1 MNLLFFE
8 IFKIIF
14 KIFNT
19 NLIKIINYLKFL
31 NLIIKYLKNKNKI
44 KIKFGIDPTY
54 KSIHIGHI
62 YYFKKIL
69 NFIKFIKIINIL
81 FIISFWTNL
90 NINFNY
96 YKNITNNCFY
106 IFYNIKF
113 LFLKKLNC
121 LKIYYNNDW
130 NNFLSL
136 KEKIFIFSIYKNNK
150 LLNIN
155 KYKNFYIKNLYYIIT
170 QAYDSLF
177 IKSNIEIGGFDQ
189 KMNFFFCYNF
199 LKIIFKFEQIYFIY
213 PFIFKVNFKKFSKSE
228 KDNFFNIIKLILEI
242 KKVKNKIIFVNY
254 FKLILFENKNKINY
268 LLINFNN
275 IFLKRYV
282 IRKITFFYFKKIIL
296 YFFKKLFLLS
306 KLYSII
312 IFKIFKLFIINKFK
326 YFKIN
331 NIILFNKNLL
341 IFKGKYKIFFLNK
354 FIYLNFYN

>member
-14 KIFNT
+14 KVFNI

-31 NLIIKYLKNKNKI
+31 KLIIKILKNKNKI
-44 KIKFGIDPTY
+44 KIKFGLDPTF
-54 KSIHIGHI
+54 KFIHVGHI

-90 NINFNY
+90 SINFNY

-113 LFLKKLNC
+113 LFLRKLNY

-155 KYKNFYIKNLYYIIT
+155 KYKNFYIKNLYYIII

-177 IKSNIEIGGFDQ
+177 IKSNIELGGFDQ

-199 LKIIFKFEQIYFIY
+199 LKIIFKLDQIYFIY
-213 PFIFKVNFKKFSKSE
+213 PFIFKFNFKKFSKSE
-228 KDNFFNIIKLILEI
+228 KDNFFNLKKIILEI
-242 KKVKNKIIFVNY
+242 KKIKNKIIFKNY
-254 FKLILFENKNKINY
+254 FKLILFKNKNKINY
-268 LLINFNN
+268 LLINLKN
-275 IFLKRYV
+275 IFLKKNI
-282 IRKITFFYFKKIIL
+282 IRKIIFFYFKKIKF
-296 YFFKKLFLLS
+296 YFFKRLFLFLQ
-306 KLYSII
+306 LYSII
-312 IFKIFKLFIINKFK
+312 IFKIFKLFFNNKFK

-331 NIILFNKNLL
+331 NITIFNKNLL
-341 IFKGKYKIFFLNK
+341 IFKGKYKIFFLNI
-354 FIYLNFYN
+354 FIYINFYN

>member
-8 IFKIIF
+8 IFKIFF
-14 KIFNT
+14 KIFNI

-31 NLIIKYLKNKNKI
+31 NLIIKNLNNKNKI
-44 KIKFGIDPTY
+44 KIKFGLDPTY
-54 KSIHIGHI
+54 KYIHIGHI

-69 NFIKFIKIINIL
+69 NLIKFKIINIF

-90 NINFNY
+90 SIDFNY
-96 YKNITNNCFY
+96 YKNIINNCFY

-113 LFLKKLNC
+113 LFLRKLNYI
-121 LKIYYNNDW
+121 KIYYNNDW

-155 KYKNFYIKNLYYIIT
+155 KYKNFYFKNLYYIII
-170 QAYDSLF
+170 QAYDSFF
-177 IKSNIEIGGFDQ
+177 IKSNIEVGGFDQ

-199 LKIIFKFEQIYFIY
+199 LKLIFKINQIYFIY
-213 PFIFKVNFKKFSKSE
+213 PFIFKKDFKKFSKSK
-228 KDNFFNIIKLILEI
+228 KDNFFNFKKIILEI
-242 KKVKNKIIFVNY
+242 QKIKNKIIFINY
-254 FKLILFENKNKINY
+254 FKLILFKNKNKINY
-268 LLINFNN
+268 LLINLKKFFIKKN
-275 IFLKRYV
+275 IINKM
-282 IRKITFFYFKKIIL
+282 IFFYFKKIKF
-296 YFFKKLFLLS
+296 YFLKKFFLLL

-312 IFKIFKLFIINKFK
+312 IFKIFKFFIKKKFK

-341 IFKGKYKIFFLNK
+341 IFKGLYKIYFLNK
-354 FIYLNFYN
+354 IIYIFYI